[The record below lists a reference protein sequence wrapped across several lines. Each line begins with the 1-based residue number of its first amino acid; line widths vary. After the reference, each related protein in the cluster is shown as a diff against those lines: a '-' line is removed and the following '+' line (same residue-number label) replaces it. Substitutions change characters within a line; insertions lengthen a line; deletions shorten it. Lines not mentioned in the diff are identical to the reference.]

1 MIRLNRTG
9 RNRWVLLVTIELFSR
24 RRLVRGPLWY
34 FRIVARNGET
44 VARNGET
51 VAQSEGYSRRI
62 DCMNTA
68 HRLKDELGKAR
79 VVDA

>member
-1 MIRLNRTG
+1 M
-9 RNRWVLLVTIELFSR
+9 TIELFSR

-44 VARNGET
+44 VA
-51 VAQSEGYSRRI
+51 QSEGYSRRI

-68 HRLKDELGKAR
+68 HRLKDGLGNAK